1 MKYHRIPIIVLFIFL
16 LIAGSQ
22 PSSAGSPSYT
32 TTDVFN
38 GRMWRLLSDTQKV
51 SHLTGIQEG
60 IILCLNQIKADL
72 QIPRELL
79 NRIKAAG
86 VLDRRRL
93 LFSSQGITAIESRIN
108 AFYKEPENIE
118 IPIIEAYRHVTLEL
132 NFADPQ
138 EVANNLSGLRRK
150 YGK

>member
-1 MKYHRIPIIVLFIFL
+1 MKYHHMAILVLFTL
-16 LIAGSQ
+16 LLTAGSQ
-22 PSSAGSPSYT
+22 PLAGPPSFT
-32 TTDVFN
+32 TADVFN
-38 GRMWRLLSDTQKV
+38 GRMWELLSDAQKV

-60 IILCLNQIKADL
+60 IILCLNQIKEDL
-72 QIPRELL
+72 QIPRTLL
-79 NRIKAAG
+79 NNMKEAG

>member
-51 SHLTGIQEG
+51 SLLTGIQEG

-72 QIPRELL
+72 QISRELL

>member
-1 MKYHRIPIIVLFIFL
+1 MKYYHMPIIVFFIFL
-16 LIAGSQ
+16 LTAGSR
-22 PSSAGSPSYT
+22 SLAGPPSYT

-38 GRMWRLLSDTQKV
+38 GRMWELLSDAQKA

-60 IILCLNQIKADL
+60 IILCLNQIKEDL
-72 QIPRELL
+72 QIPRTLL
-79 NRIKAAG
+79 NSMKEAG

-108 AFYKEPENIE
+108 AFYKEPENID